1 MMGPTTGSLTL
12 RGTVDSHHLG
22 RQPLPERMS
31 APGGGPWMAQTLL
44 LRECW
49 WTPLEARSCLGR
61 WRVCSSLGPSILC
74 TMIALHRSTWGSV
87 ATGLP

>member
-61 WRVCSSLGPSILC
+61 WRVCSSLGP
-74 TMIALHRSTWGSV
+74 
-87 ATGLP
+87 